1 MPVDQ
6 RIEFRVGV
14 HEGNVVVEDQHI
26 FGDGFNVA
34 ASLRP

>member
-14 HEGNVVVEDQHI
+14 QQGDIVVEDQYLWQP
-26 FGDGFNVA
+26 A
-34 ASLRP
+34 